1 MFGKITTGLTSVCQK
16 VDCFL
21 EFSTD
26 FSSFPDDD
34 MPIQSKGDYNFDFDN
49 LDAINPFQGSN
60 KMILSPPRPAVE
72 NSPTHQTE
80 SHDTKSVNMSEP
92 CSKIDSALDETLPF
106 TPSVENSLADIS
118 ANISSTESSVVTV
131 SKAPALNSSTAA
143 PEEPQCAA
151 TSTNAEEDQ
160 VSGTSVE
167 DAPLPAEASYAFDF
181 DNLDAI
187 NPFQTG
193 GSKIP
198 NSPVLGQQIEY
209 ENPPAEEITGNETSD
224 VVDLPSVPLE
234 APVQPELNPVAAVV
248 PVSANAAISAVPE
261 SQPTDVPVKG
271 GPVKLEFNF
280 DDGNEVRRK
289 PPPKKFGKRP
299 PSVTSKAGKPP
310 SDTEPAKEPLATP
323 DKTEVEIP
331 ALKGSYSFDFEK
343 FDDQNFNPF
352 GTKSSINNSPMCNKN
367 STPVVVDDPVP
378 EQTEKPVQEE
388 CVTPMWCVHVFIYL
402 FFPLFCRF
410 ASADSDFIFFLSTA
424 LKRAFLL
431 MNSRLALKQ
440 K

>member
-1 MFGKITTGLTSVCQK
+1 
-16 VDCFL
+16 
-21 EFSTD
+21 
-26 FSSFPDDD
+26 
-34 MPIQSKGDYNFDFDN
+34 MPIQSKGGYNFDFDN

-60 KMILSPPRPAVE
+60 KMILSPPRPVVE
-72 NSPTHQTE
+72 NPPAHQTE
-80 SHDTKSVNMSEP
+80 SHDTKSANISEP

-118 ANISSTESSVVTV
+118 ANISSTESSVVMV
-131 SKAPALNSSTAA
+131 SKAPALNSSTVA
-143 PEEPQCAA
+143 PEEPQCVA

-160 VSGTSVE
+160 VSGTFVE
-167 DAPLPAEASYAFDF
+167 DAPLSAEASYTLDF

-209 ENPPAEEITGNETSD
+209 DNPLAEEITRDETSD

-234 APVQPELNPVAAVV
+234 APVQPELNPVAAVA
-248 PVSANAAISAVPE
+248 PVSANAAISTVPE
-261 SQPTDVPVKG
+261 SQLTDVPVKG
-271 GPVKLEFNF
+271 GHVRLEFNF

-299 PSVTSKAGKPP
+299 PGVKSKAGKPP
-310 SDTEPAKEPLATP
+310 SDIEPAKEPLATP
-323 DKTEVEIP
+323 DKTEVDIP

-367 STPVVVDDPVP
+367 ATPVVVDDPVP
-378 EQTEKPVQEE
+378 EQTEKPVQDE
-388 CVTPMWCVHVFIYL
+388 CVTPLWCVHLLIYS
-402 FFPLFCRF
+402 FFFLYF
-410 ASADSDFIFFLSTA
+410 ASLSGNIWPFW
-424 LKRAFLL
+424 LFSSSLQHWREHSCWW
-431 MNSRLALKQ
+431 NPD
-440 K
+440 

>member
-1 MFGKITTGLTSVCQK
+1 
-16 VDCFL
+16 
-21 EFSTD
+21 
-26 FSSFPDDD
+26 
-34 MPIQSKGDYNFDFDN
+34 MPIQSKGGYNFDFDN

-72 NSPTHQTE
+72 NPPTHQTE
-80 SHDTKSVNMSEP
+80 SHDTKSANISEP

-106 TPSVENSLADIS
+106 SPSVENSLADIS
-118 ANISSTESSVVTV
+118 TNISSTESSVVTV

-143 PEEPQCAA
+143 PEEPQCVA

-167 DAPLPAEASYAFDF
+167 DAPLPAEPSFAFDF

-209 ENPPAEEITGNETSD
+209 DNPLAEEITRNDTSD

-234 APVQPELNPVAAVV
+234 APVQPELDPVAAVA
-248 PVSANAAISAVPE
+248 PVSANDAISTVPQ
-261 SQPTDVPVKG
+261 SQLTAVPVKG
-271 GPVKLEFNF
+271 GHVKLEFNF
-280 DDGNEVRRK
+280 DDGNEVRQK

-299 PSVTSKAGKPP
+299 SSVKSKAGKPP
-310 SDTEPAKEPLATP
+310 SDIEPAKEPLATP

-331 ALKGSYSFDFEK
+331 ALKGSYLFDFEM

-367 STPVVVDDPVP
+367 STEVVDDPVP

-388 CVTPMWCVHVFIYL
+388 CVTPMWFVHLLIYS
-402 FFPLFCRF
+402 FFLYF
-410 ASADSDFIFFLSTA
+410 ASLSG
-424 LKRAFLL
+424 
-431 MNSRLALKQ
+431 NI
-440 K
+440 

>member
-1 MFGKITTGLTSVCQK
+1 
-16 VDCFL
+16 
-21 EFSTD
+21 
-26 FSSFPDDD
+26 
-34 MPIQSKGDYNFDFDN
+34 MPIQSKGGYHFDFDN
-49 LDAINPFQGSN
+49 LDAINPFQGSD
-60 KMILSPPRPAVE
+60 KMVFSPPRPAVE
-72 NSPTHQTE
+72 NPPTHQTE
-80 SHDTKSVNMSEP
+80 SHDTKSANISEP

-118 ANISSTESSVVTV
+118 SNISSTESSVVMV

-151 TSTNAEEDQ
+151 TSTGAEEDQ
-160 VSGTSVE
+160 VSGTS
-167 DAPLPAEASYAFDF
+167 LPAEASYALDF

-209 ENPPAEEITGNETSD
+209 NNPPAEEITRNETSD

-234 APVQPELNPVAAVV
+234 APVQPELNPVAAVA
-248 PVSANAAISAVPE
+248 PVSANAAMSTVPE
-261 SQPTDVPVKG
+261 SQLTDVPVKG

-299 PSVTSKAGKPP
+299 SSVTSKAGKPP
-310 SDTEPAKEPLATP
+310 SDIEQAKEPLATP
-323 DKTEVEIP
+323 DRTEVEIP

-367 STPVVVDDPVP
+367 STPVVEDDPAP

-388 CVTPMWCVHVFIYL
+388 CVTPMWCVHLLIHL
-402 FFPLFCRF
+402 FFLYF
-410 ASADSDFIFFLSTA
+410 ASLSG
-424 LKRAFLL
+424 
-431 MNSRLALKQ
+431 NI
-440 K
+440 

>member
-1 MFGKITTGLTSVCQK
+1 MFGKIPTGLTSLCQK

-34 MPIQSKGDYNFDFDN
+34 MPIQSKGGYNFDFDN

-60 KMILSPPRPAVE
+60 KMSLSPPRPAVE
-72 NSPTHQTE
+72 SPPTHQTE
-80 SHDTKSVNMSEP
+80 SHDTKSANISEP
-92 CSKIDSALDETLPF
+92 CPKIDSALDETLPF

-131 SKAPALNSSTAA
+131 SKAPPLNSSSAA
-143 PEEPQCAA
+143 PEEEQQCAA
-151 TSTNAEEDQ
+151 ASPDAEGEQ
-160 VSGTSVE
+160 VSGPSVE
-167 DAPLPAEASYAFDF
+167 DAPLPAVAAYDLDF

-193 GSKIP
+193 DSKIP
-198 NSPVLGQQIEY
+198 NSPVPGQQIEY
-209 ENPPAEEITGNETSD
+209 DNPPAEEITRNETSD
-224 VVDLPSVPLE
+224 VVDLASVPLE
-234 APVQPELNPVAAVV
+234 APVQPELNLVAAGA
-248 PVSANAAISAVPE
+248 PVSANAAMSTVPE
-261 SQPTDVPVKG
+261 SQLTDVPAKG

-299 PSVTSKAGKPP
+299 PSVKSKAGKPP
-310 SDTEPAKEPLATP
+310 SDIEPAKEPVATP
-323 DKTEVEIP
+323 DKTEVQIP

-367 STPVVVDDPVP
+367 STPVVEDDPVP
-378 EQTEKPVQEE
+378 EQMEKPVQEE
-388 CVTPMWCVHVFIYL
+388 CVTPMWCVHLLIYL
-402 FFPLFCRF
+402 FFLYF
-410 ASADSDFIFFLSTA
+410 ASLSG
-424 LKRAFLL
+424 
-431 MNSRLALKQ
+431 NI
-440 K
+440 

>member
-1 MFGKITTGLTSVCQK
+1 
-16 VDCFL
+16 
-21 EFSTD
+21 
-26 FSSFPDDD
+26 
-34 MPIQSKGDYNFDFDN
+34 MPIQSKGGYNFDFDN

-72 NSPTHQTE
+72 NPPTPQSE
-80 SHDTKSVNMSEP
+80 SHDTKSANFSEL

-143 PEEPQCAA
+143 PEEPQCVA

-160 VSGTSVE
+160 VSGTFVE
-167 DAPLPAEASYAFDF
+167 DASLPAEASYALDF

-209 ENPPAEEITGNETSD
+209 DNPPAEEITSNETSD
-224 VVDLPSVPLE
+224 VVDLPRVPLE
-234 APVQPELNPVAAVV
+234 APVQPELNPVAAVA
-248 PVSANAAISAVPE
+248 PVSANAAISTVPE
-261 SQPTDVPVKG
+261 SQLTDVPVKA

-299 PSVTSKAGKPP
+299 PSVKSKAGNPP
-310 SDTEPAKEPLATP
+310 SDIEPAKEPLATP
-323 DKTEVEIP
+323 DKTEVDIP
-331 ALKGSYSFDFEK
+331 TLKGSYSFDFEK

-367 STPVVVDDPVP
+367 SAPVVEDDPAP

-388 CVTPMWCVHVFIYL
+388 FVSPMWCVHPLIHLL
-402 FFPLFCRF
+402 FLLFCQ
-410 ASADSDFIFFLSTA
+410 FI
-424 LKRAFLL
+424 
-431 MNSRLALKQ
+431 
-440 K
+440 